1 MVLSRDMQ
9 GRFTR
14 NCCRLVRKLGGT
26 VCSPLQTRFRPPFFL
41 ALSTKLTSSSVFGLP
56 SQSSSFLG
64 PLIVGL
70 IADMTGNIRYAF
82 FFLVVM
88 IWLAVPVLM
97 SVDVQKGRE
106 DARVY
111 DYRGSRE
118 ANGV

>member
-1 MVLSRDMQ
+1 MVRFVLHYRQGFVVLLPLSLYQ
-9 GRFTR
+9 VNPF
-14 NCCRLVRKLGGT
+14 LVY
-26 VCSPLQTRFRPPFFL
+26 P
-41 ALSTKLTSSSVFGLP
+41 
-56 SQSSSFLG
+56 QSSSFLG

-88 IWLAVPVLM
+88 IWLAVPLLM

-118 ANGV
+118 SRMGGGV